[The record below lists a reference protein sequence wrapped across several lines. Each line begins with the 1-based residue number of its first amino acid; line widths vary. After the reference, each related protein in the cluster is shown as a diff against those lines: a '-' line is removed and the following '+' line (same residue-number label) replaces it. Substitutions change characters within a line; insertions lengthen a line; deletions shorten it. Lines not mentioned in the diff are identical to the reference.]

1 MTVLANPKNSCLLII
16 DPFMSR
22 CDQLEKKQSDRL
34 RAQFSALDEA
44 SNLAHVP
51 RYFAVSGGQQFQHDW
66 FSHPCERSRKR
77 VFDFSSDRAPW
88 SVMDLVEAIKTENRE
103 RLFVCGFWL
112 DSTVSA
118 TALDA
123 YVDGFDVHLV
133 SDIAPA
139 RNMIQ
144 GKSALERLLQIG
156 VVPIS
161 TQQLLYEW
169 MTKTPN
175 KKDRENLHQLIENS
189 L

>member
-1 MTVLANPKNSCLLII
+1 MQNRCEQLAVDQSKYIAKQISVLEAAANII
-16 DPFMSR
+16 GI
-22 CDQLEKKQSDRL
+22 
-34 RAQFSALDEA
+34 
-44 SNLAHVP
+44 P
-51 RYFAVSGGQQFQHDW
+51 RYFSISDSDGKIQKW
-66 FSHPCERSRKR
+66 LSKPCEKSYSKI
-77 VFDFSSDRAPW
+77 FDFPEDKTPW
-88 SVMDLVEAIKTENRE
+88 SNLNLVEAIKAEKRE
-103 RLFVCGFWL
+103 RLFICGFWL

-139 RNMIQ
+139 RNAIQ

-169 MTKTPN
+169 MTKTSN
-175 KKDRENLHQLIENS
+175 KSDRENLHQLIENS
-189 L
+189 P

>member
-1 MTVLANPKNSCLLII
+1 MTILSNPNNSCLLII
-16 DPFMSR
+16 DPKTSHCGMITTDETEYLSHKFMV
-22 CDQLEKKQSDRL
+22 
-34 RAQFSALDEA
+34 LDFACSIACIPRYYAITDFDGKPKEWLSKPCEESIPKTFDFFDDSTPW
-44 SNLAHVP
+44 SNL
-51 RYFAVSGGQQFQHDW
+51 
-66 FSHPCERSRKR
+66 K
-77 VFDFSSDRAPW
+77 
-88 SVMDLVEAIKTENRE
+88 LVEAIKSEKRE
-103 RLFVCGFWL
+103 RLFICGFWL

-123 YVDGFDVHLV
+123 YVDGFDVHLI

-139 RNMIQ
+139 RNTIQ

-175 KKDRENLHQLIENS
+175 KSDRENLHQLIENS
-189 L
+189 P

>member
-1 MTVLANPKNSCLLII
+1 MLP
-16 DPFMSR
+16 D
-22 CDQLEKKQSDRL
+22 DQSKYITK
-34 RAQFSALDEA
+34 QFSVLEAA
-44 SNLAHVP
+44 SNIIGIP
-51 RYFAVSGGQQFQHDW
+51 RYFSISDSDEKTQKW
-66 FSHPCERSRKR
+66 LSKPCEESNSKT
-77 VFDFSSDRAPW
+77 FDFPEDKTPW
-88 SVMDLVEAIKTENRE
+88 SNFNLVEAIKAEKRE
-103 RLFVCGFWL
+103 RLFICGFWL

-139 RNMIQ
+139 RNAIQ

-175 KKDRENLHQLIENS
+175 KSDRENLHQLIENS
-189 L
+189 P

>member
-1 MTVLANPKNSCLLII
+1 MTILASPESSCLLLIN
-16 DPFMSR
+16 PLVKNCR
-22 CDQLEKKQSDRL
+22 GLPNDQS
-34 RAQFSALDEA
+34 AYTTTQFSVLEAA
-44 SNLAHVP
+44 SNIISVP
-51 RYFAVSGGQQFQHDW
+51 RYFSVSYTEEKSQKW
-66 FSHPCERSRKR
+66 LSRPCEKSSSKIY
-77 VFDFSSDRAPW
+77 DFPEDKTPW
-88 SVMDLVEAIKTENRE
+88 SNLNLVEAIKAEKRE
-103 RLFVCGFWL
+103 RLFICGFWL

-139 RNMIQ
+139 RNTIQ

-175 KKDRENLHQLIENS
+175 KRDRENLHQLIENS
-189 L
+189 P

>member
-1 MTVLANPKNSCLLII
+1 MTILASPENSCLLLIN
-16 DPFMSR
+16 PLLGN
-22 CDQLEKKQSDRL
+22 CDVLSNDQSGYMRTQFLVLE
-34 RAQFSALDEA
+34 AA
-44 SNLAHVP
+44 SNIIGIP
-51 RYFAVSGGQQFQHDW
+51 RYFSISDEEEKSQKW
-66 FSHPCERSRKR
+66 LSKPCEKSNSKI
-77 VFDFSSDRAPW
+77 FDFSEDTTPW
-88 SVMDLVEAIKTENRE
+88 SNLRLVEAIKAEKRE
-103 RLFVCGFWL
+103 RLFICGFWL

-123 YVDGFDVHLV
+123 YVDGYDVHLV

-139 RNMIQ
+139 RNAIQ

-175 KKDRENLHQLIENS
+175 KSDRENLHQLIENS
-189 L
+189 P